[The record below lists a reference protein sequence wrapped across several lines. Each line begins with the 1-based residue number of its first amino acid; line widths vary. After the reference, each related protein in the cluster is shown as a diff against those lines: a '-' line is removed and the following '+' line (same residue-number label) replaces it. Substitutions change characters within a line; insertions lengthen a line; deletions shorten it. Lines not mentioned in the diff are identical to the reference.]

1 MEQTV
6 LGREALAK
14 HKVGSMKVASM
25 KVARSSQAV
34 AVAGA
39 RLRQLKAETGTEQA
53 SARDRRK

>member
-1 MEQTV
+1 MEGTV

-14 HKVGSMKVASM
+14 HKVASM

-53 SARDRRK
+53 SGRDRRK